1 MLQLMR
7 HKRKLLVLL
16 QVRRQLSQLR
26 CQSQAESYSCHGDN
40 SLDSSE
46 SWAICRSEQIRLG
59 VT

>member
-40 SLDSSE
+40 SLDS
-46 SWAICRSEQIRLG
+46 LG
-59 VT
+59 ELGNLPL